1 MSPSIGLAVAR
12 DFKGKRDR
20 VVAVIN
26 NETTMAGQVYEA
38 MSNAGYL
45 DSNMIVILNDSQHSL
60 HPKLEEASKTPINA
74 LSSTLSKLQSSKLF
88 RRFRELAKVCPC
100 YIYKRILLSTL
111 TSKELVQMQNP
122 SYTYMFH
129 KYYDS
134 SNIFHDPSSEFGRK
148 ANPIH
153 HLF

>member
-1 MSPSIGLAVAR
+1 MAVAR

-20 VVAVIN
+20 IVAVIN

-88 RRFRELAKVCPC
+88 RRFRELAKVYPC
-100 YIYKRILLSTL
+100 YIYISNKIPLPTL
-111 TSKELVQMQNP
+111 N
-122 SYTYMFH
+122 
-129 KYYDS
+129 
-134 SNIFHDPSSEFGRK
+134 RK
-148 ANPIH
+148 KLGPNAKS
-153 HLF
+153 